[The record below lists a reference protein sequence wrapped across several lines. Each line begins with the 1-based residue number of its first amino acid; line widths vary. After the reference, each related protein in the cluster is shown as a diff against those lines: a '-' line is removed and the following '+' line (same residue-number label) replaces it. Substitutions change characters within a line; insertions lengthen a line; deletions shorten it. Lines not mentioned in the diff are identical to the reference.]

1 MFAARY
7 AFRVLIDTPRPNLR
21 SLVCYSSPAPLTDGG
36 LLYIII
42 NFHLFFFLFFLQRRR
57 QRRWKHNGRI
67 PLGTERGELISRLVF
82 IFPVAGLPSPRIVS
96 AVNEEGKGVGV
107 EEDEEEEGEW
117 VVRKRDRKGLKAS
130 L

>member
-7 AFRVLIDTPRPNLR
+7 AFRALIDTPRPNLR
-21 SLVCYSSPAPLTDGG
+21 SLVCYSSPSPLTDGG

-42 NFHLFFFLFFLQRRR
+42 NFHLFFFFFFFLQRRR

-67 PLGTERGELISRLVF
+67 PLGTEKGELISCLLF

-107 EEDEEEEGEW
+107 EEEEGGW